1 MSEVLMRLEGIY
13 KQFPGVMALDNVNL
27 EIRAGEVLAL
37 VGENGAGKSTLIKI
51 MSGAYTPSKGTL
63 YIAEKQYEKLT
74 PGEALEFGIA
84 AIHQE
89 LNNVGGLSI
98 AENIFLNNQ
107 PRTKAGLVDYRTMW
121 EASRKAQEAVG
132 LQYLS
137 PKTLMHRLSTAEKQ
151 LVEIARA
158 YVKDLKVMIMDEP
171 TSALNQE
178 EIRKLNTIIRQLR
191 SEGKGII
198 YISHK
203 LDEVF
208 ELADRIQVLRNGA
221 SVYEVE
227 AGDATRDAII
237 TSMCGR
243 ELKDMYPVSK
253 REMGEVVL
261 EVNHLTDDF
270 LQDVSFNVR
279 RGEILGLYG
288 LMGCG
293 NAEAI
298 ESIFGARRYK
308 GGDISIKGKRAEIRS
323 PRQAASLGIAYVPA
337 ERKTEGLILG
347 HSVRSNLSIV
357 TLGQYRRGIFLNL
370 AAEMRMAKDWIS
382 RLSIKTPKAETAV
395 STLSGGNQQKIVI
408 AKWLANKPDVF
419 LLNDP
424 TRGVDV
430 GAKVEIYKEIDDLCR
445 AGCAVV
451 YVASELP
458 ELLGIADRVYVFHEG
473 RINGEF
479 SGSEITQKN
488 IIASAIGEEAYGM

>member
-13 KQFPGVMALDNVNL
+13 KRFPGVVALDDVDL
-27 EIRAGEVLAL
+27 EIHAGEVLAL

-51 MSGAYTPSKGTL
+51 MSGAYTPSEGTL
-63 YIAEKQYEKLT
+63 YVAEKKYEKLT
-74 PGEALEFGIA
+74 PGEALDFGIT

-89 LNNVGGLSI
+89 LNNVNGLSI
-98 AENIFLNNQ
+98 AENIFLNHQ
-107 PRTKAGLVDYRTMW
+107 PRTKAGLVDYKAMW
-121 EASRKAQEAVG
+121 DASRKAQEAVG

-137 PKTLMHRLSTAEKQ
+137 PKTLMYRLSTAEKQ

-158 YVKDLKVMIMDEP
+158 YVRDLKVMIMDEP
-171 TSALNQE
+171 TSALDQE
-178 EIRKLNTIIRQLR
+178 EINKLNTIIRQLKA
-191 SEGKGII
+191 EGKGII

-221 SVYEVE
+221 SVYEVD
-227 AGDATRDAII
+227 AKDATRDAII

-270 LQDVSFNVR
+270 LKDVSFHVR
-279 RGEILGLYG
+279 RGEILGFYG

-298 ESIFGARRYK
+298 ESVFGARKYK
-308 GGDISIKGKRAEIRS
+308 SGEISIKGKQVEIKS
-323 PRQAASLGIAYVPA
+323 PRQAAGLGIAYVPA

-347 HSVRSNLSIV
+347 HTVRSNLSVV
-357 TLGQYRRGIFLNL
+357 TLGLLRKGIFLDL
-370 AAEMRMAKDWIS
+370 AAETRMAWDWIS
-382 RLSIKTPKAETAV
+382 RLSIKTPRIDTVV

-430 GAKVEIYKEIDDLCR
+430 GAKVEIYKEIDELCK
-445 AGCAVV
+445 AGCGVV

-479 SGSEITQKN
+479 SGSEVTQKN
-488 IIASAIGEEAYGM
+488 IIASAIGEEPYGK